1 MRDLFDITKIIFEK
15 PNEWESVTTGEKKK
29 YYFVINRIFS
39 IQFPMQANVLQ
50 HLNINQAGVIDFWQH
65 FMRKQYKRTP
75 SWMYT
80 KGVKKSKQEKEQKLN
95 VSEKLIDEYVKRMN
109 IDKKSI
115 YDSLEFFP
123 DLMIAELKFFE
134 KIINQK

>member
-1 MRDLFDITKIIFEK
+1 
-15 PNEWESVTTGEKKK
+15 
-29 YYFVINRIFS
+29 
-39 IQFPMQANVLQ
+39 
-50 HLNINQAGVIDFWQH
+50 
-65 FMRKQYKRTP
+65 
-75 SWMYT
+75 MYT